1 MTAAGKSAQPKQPR
15 RTKGVRVLSYEKALA
30 VARRAFIQGFN
41 VDMPSLAQ
49 SLNVGRATL
58 YRVVHSR
65 DRLLGDVI
73 WSFGEKT
80 LAMSLAETSGT
91 GPERII
97 SLARRFNEYVVEF
110 EPLRAFVRLDPMTAV
125 RVLFTPA
132 GDVHRRFVEAW
143 KEIFEGAV
151 ERGELTLPFGT
162 DDFAYVFV
170 RIGESIL
177 YSDLLADREPD
188 IELASLVQRALLTK

>member
-1 MTAAGKSAQPKQPR
+1 MTESAPKPGR
-15 RTKGVRVLSYEKALA
+15 RAKGVRVLSYETALGA
-30 VARRAFIQGFN
+30 ARRAFIQQFN
-41 VDMPSLAQ
+41 VDMPTLAR

-80 LAMSLAETSGT
+80 LALAQAESSGT
-91 GPERII
+91 GAERIVA
-97 SLARRFNEYVVEF
+97 LARRFNEYVVAF
-110 EPLRAFVRLDPMTAV
+110 EPLRAFVRLDPTTAV

-132 GDVHRRFVEAW
+132 GDVHRRFVQAW
-143 KEIFEGAV
+143 KEIFDDAV
-151 ERGELTLPFGT
+151 ARGELTLPFGV

-188 IELASLVQRALLTK
+188 IELASLVQRALLTP